1 MICLD
6 ESGILMFKRGNS
18 ARSALHT
25 CLPIRAPKPHHN
37 HFILTVSVMILIPE
51 EKQIHRAAST
61 PYDLILLSSSDT
73 VEPITCTIMSN
84 GNLKI

>member
-1 MICLD
+1 
-6 ESGILMFKRGNS
+6 
-18 ARSALHT
+18 
-25 CLPIRAPKPHHN
+25 
-37 HFILTVSVMILIPE
+37 MILIPE

-84 GNLKI
+84 GNLKIWGNYWKTCLIMYCF